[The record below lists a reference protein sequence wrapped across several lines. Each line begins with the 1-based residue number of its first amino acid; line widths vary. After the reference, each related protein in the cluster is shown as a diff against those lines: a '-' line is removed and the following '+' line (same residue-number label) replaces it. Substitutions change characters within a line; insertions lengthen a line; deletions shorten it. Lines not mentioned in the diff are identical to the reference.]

1 MDNDSLA
8 TELVHEVK
16 RTSKRWFIMWIIT
29 IALLF
34 ATNIAWLYAWCLPV
48 ETVTTELSA
57 DDDSN
62 AIYSGNGDVKIGG

>member
-1 MDNDSLA
+1 
-8 TELVHEVK
+8 
-16 RTSKRWFIMWIIT
+16 MWIIT

-34 ATNIAWLYAWCLPV
+34 VTNIAWLYVWCLPV

-62 AIYSGNGDVKIGG
+62 AIYSGNEDVKIGGQC